1 MLNHDTLTQGGIN
14 VEEALERVMGN
25 EDLLDRLLGMFLA
38 DTQYDN
44 LQAAVEA
51 HDEEKAIAAV
61 HSLKGTY
68 GNLSMTTLFEL
79 ATQQLALLR
88 EGNWDDAVALMP
100 QLSDAYRTARAAVEA
115 RNA

>member
-51 HDEEKAIAAV
+51 HDEEKATAAV
-61 HSLKGTY
+61 HSLKGTC

-88 EGNWDDAVALMP
+88 EGNWNDAVALMP

>member
-1 MLNHDTLTQGGIN
+1 MLNRETLAQGGID

-38 DTQYDN
+38 DTQFDN
-44 LQAAVEA
+44 LQTAIEA

-61 HSLKGTY
+61 HSLKGTC
-68 GNLSMTTLFEL
+68 GNLSMTILFEL
-79 ATQQLALLR
+79 TTRQLALLR
-88 EGNWDDAVALMP
+88 EDKWDDAVALMP
-100 QLSDAYRTARAAVEA
+100 QLSDAYHTARTAVEA

>member
-51 HDEEKAIAAV
+51 HDEDKAIAAV
-61 HSLKGTY
+61 HSLKGTC
-68 GNLSMTTLFEL
+68 GNLSMTTRVEL
-79 ATQQLALLR
+79 A
-88 EGNWDDAVALMP
+88 P
-100 QLSDAYRTARAAVEA
+100 CTARAAVEA